1 VSVSRR
7 ACLRA
12 GPVVLVAALAGCG
25 SSPPTR
31 YYRLAEVPGAI
42 RNAMPFTVGVRSV
55 SIPGY
60 LDQNGIAKG
69 GDAYQFSVYGNDL
82 WADQLA
88 NMLQA
93 VMVEDL
99 AQRLPASTV
108 IGSGGSIGVAS
119 DVLVEINVLRFDPD
133 STGKI
138 ALSAQFAIKGGRNR
152 ALWLTQSFAR
162 DAAPAGVD
170 ISDIVATMSML
181 WAALADQVAESIAA
195 YRAGRPVAFSGA
207 D

>member
-12 GPVVLVAALAGCG
+12 GPVTLMAALAECG
-25 SSPPTR
+25 SPPTQ

-42 RNAMPFTVGVRSV
+42 RNTAPFTVGVRSV

-60 LDQNGIAKG
+60 LNQNAIAKG
-69 GDAYQFSVYGNDL
+69 GNAYQFSVYGNDL

-108 IGSGGSIGVAS
+108 IGSGGSIGVSA

-133 STGKI
+133 STGEI
-138 ALSAQFAIKGGRNR
+138 VLSAQFAVKSGRTR
-152 ALWLTQSFAR
+152 AVWMTQTFAR
-162 DAAPAGVD
+162 SAAPDGVD
-170 ISDIVATMSML
+170 ISDTVAKMSML
-181 WAALADQVAESIAA
+181 WAAMADQVADSIAL
-195 YRAGRPVAFSGA
+195 YRHGRPVAFSRA